1 MLDSNADLVPGLV
14 AALLDLGANVNV
26 IRPDNSTKDKNRTS
40 TPVQR
45 RSTVIKR
52 AASLKRH
59 GTLRLLVSRSA
70 DQTALDEGLEA
81 ALIARDTEAIEEL
94 LVRGANVNRHF
105 NLFNTAISNG
115 DEVIARLLLRSPRP
129 FERPNLS
136 AALQPALLRRSLP
149 ILSLLLAHG
158 ADPNYQNAWAFN
170 KALELHE
177 FELALALAS
186 LGQQPITPT
195 FVTGD
200 SFNWINT
207 LPDSKTLKDFVEVL
221 FCCGLQRN
229 AVGVPQRLVQS
240 VRNKWVEMVQLL
252 VQYGVSV
259 NFNGAEG
266 LKIAI
271 QNEDYY
277 LASILLA
284 SQISSENAST
294 TLNVL
299 PKARAFPDRTELIRN
314 LIKALPDRR
323 LENGSLLLLKKMT
336 TTLSHF

>member
-1 MLDSNADLVPGLV
+1 
-14 AALLDLGANVNV
+14 
-26 IRPDNSTKDKNRTS
+26 
-40 TPVQR
+40 
-45 RSTVIKR
+45 
-52 AASLKRH
+52 
-59 GTLRLLVSRSA
+59 
-70 DQTALDEGLEA
+70 
-81 ALIARDTEAIEEL
+81 
-94 LVRGANVNRHF
+94 
-105 NLFNTAISNG
+105 
-115 DEVIARLLLRSPRP
+115 
-129 FERPNLS
+129 
-136 AALQPALLRRSLP
+136 LP

-177 FELALALAS
+177 FELTLALAS

-207 LPDSKTLKDFVEVL
+207 LPDSTALKDFVEVL

-229 AVGVPQRLVQS
+229 AVGVPQLLVQAI
-240 VRNKWVEMVQLL
+240 RNRWVEMVQLL

-277 LASILLA
+277 LASILIA
-284 SQISSENAST
+284 GQISSENAST
-294 TLNVL
+294 ALNVL
-299 PKARAFPDRTELIRN
+299 LKARASPDRTELIRN
-314 LIKALPDRR
+314 LISKGASGPPLGKWLIIAAEQNDNDLVTLLVLNNALSNKNRIKRLYADRSQIISIPPISSMV
-323 LENGSLLLLKKMT
+323 EI
-336 TTLSHF
+336 

>member
-1 MLDSNADLVPGLV
+1 M
-14 AALLDLGANVNV
+14 
-26 IRPDNSTKDKNRTS
+26 
-40 TPVQR
+40 
-45 RSTVIKR
+45 
-52 AASLKRH
+52 
-59 GTLRLLVSRSA
+59 
-70 DQTALDEGLEA
+70 
-81 ALIARDTEAIEEL
+81 
-94 LVRGANVNRHF
+94 
-105 NLFNTAISNG
+105 
-115 DEVIARLLLRSPRP
+115 
-129 FERPNLS
+129 
-136 AALQPALLRRSLP
+136 
-149 ILSLLLAHG
+149 
-158 ADPNYQNAWAFN
+158 
-170 KALELHE
+170 
-177 FELALALAS
+177 
-186 LGQQPITPT
+186 
-195 FVTGD
+195 
-200 SFNWINT
+200 
-207 LPDSKTLKDFVEVL
+207 LKDFVEVL
-221 FCCGLQRN
+221 LCCGLQRN
-229 AVGVPQRLVQS
+229 AVGVPQRLVQAI
-240 VRNKWVEMVQLL
+240 RNKWVEMVQLL